1 MQIKKYSDFILERL
15 GVPEGI
21 VESATRLYDEIITKF
36 KEYPDDK
43 FSDVAYGKKVGDKLQ
58 LTKDI
63 PVNIIISNMNFNKV
77 IFDINIHFSQRYPQ
91 LDIASW
97 GVAVPHTAV
106 DGYKLIHDL
115 TNQDLNLKVDFVSQE
130 TNKFTD
136 IINYLLDRRSHLI
149 GVLSH
154 ELKHVYDKYMM
165 GQQTLV
171 DIIDYQSWAKTST
184 GFNELDEFFYSLYLT
199 SQAENLVRPS
209 EIAGYIKSSDI
220 TKSEFKEF
228 LEETKIYKEL
238 IRIKKWS
245 YKGLKEELLSNIERI
260 RTQFGD
266 IPEDES
272 DEDVIEVVLNIA
284 YRSLVEKSA
293 EIAEDILDL
302 NNVIKQLS
310 GRIKEADI
318 DFYNDYIKSRLFKN
332 VDEFF
337 LYWEKKLNFTSESVI
352 KKIGKLYDMC
362 KDDNINTSMVKI
374 NDRINGKCIVNPK
387 LYKEVVI
394 KTSSNTS
401 EKIQYRKK

>member
-15 GVPEGI
+15 GVPDGI
-21 VESATRLYDEIITKF
+21 VESATRLYDEIINKF

-43 FSDVAYGKKVGDKLQ
+43 FSDVTYGKKVGDKLQ

-63 PVNIIISNMNFNKV
+63 PVKIIISNMNFNKV
-77 IFDINIHFSQRYPQ
+77 IFDIDIHFSQRYPQ
-91 LDIASW
+91 LDVASW
-97 GVAVPHTAV
+97 GVAVPHTV

-115 TNQDLNLKVDFVSQE
+115 TNQDINLKVDFVSQE

-154 ELKHVYDKYMM
+154 ELKHVYDKHMM
-165 GQQTLV
+165 GQQMLV
-171 DIIDYQSWAKTST
+171 DIIDYQAWAKTST
-184 GFNELDEFFYSLYLT
+184 GFNELDQFYYSLYLT

-220 TKSEFKEF
+220 TKSEFKDF

-260 RTQFGD
+260 RKQFGD

-284 YRSLVEKSA
+284 YRSLVEKYV
-293 EIAEDILDL
+293 EISEDILDL
-302 NNVIKQLS
+302 NNVIKQLT
-310 GRIKEADI
+310 GKIKESDI

-332 VDEFF
+332 AEEFF
-337 LYWEKKLNFTSESVI
+337 LYWEKKLNFVSESVI

-362 KDDNINTSMVKI
+362 KDESVNPLMAKI
-374 NDRINGKCIVNPK
+374 NDRVDGKCIVNPK
-387 LYKEVVI
+387 LYREVVI
-394 KTSSNTS
+394 SRNIG
-401 EKIQYRKK
+401 EKLKYPK